1 MCVYV
6 CASER
11 DKITCTQRV
20 APSGWRQERV
30 KVTGTGWRKQ
40 EEPKSEGII
49 RDESGEK
56 KNYLQTSHSSLLFL
70 FFVLI
75 AFRPHLI

>member
-1 MCVYV
+1 MIRVGGRRATVCVYV

-30 KVTGTGWRKQ
+30 KVTGTG
-40 EEPKSEGII
+40 
-49 RDESGEK
+49 K
-56 KNYLQTSHSSLLFL
+56 KKT
-70 FFVLI
+70 
-75 AFRPHLI
+75 RRT